1 MVSLFN
7 RKIAS
12 KLFWPQL
19 VILKRMFISWFK
31 CNSFSNKRRII
42 SCRNVAFFKTDSK
55 SIDETTTYIPN
66 GRMEVTTT
74 QIPKKD
80 ITPVIIIF
88 IGSFI
93 CLVLMFE
100 IRREIKLYMEVIW
113 FRRPAVLGEVH
124 TNIDDVD
131 NSIWWISLISIMR
144 YL

>member
-1 MVSLFN
+1 ML
-7 RKIAS
+7 
-12 KLFWPQL
+12 
-19 VILKRMFISWFK
+19 
-31 CNSFSNKRRII
+31 
-42 SCRNVAFFKTDSK
+42 FFKTDSK

-100 IRREIKLYMEVIW
+100 LRREIKLYMEVISETSCAW
-113 FRRPAVLGEVH
+113 WGTYKHWWCRQQHKMNFF
-124 TNIDDVD
+124 NIYNEIFIIIFQKLSTSLSRDLTFFYWLYVD
-131 NSIWWISLISIMR
+131 FQEKRSFAR
-144 YL
+144 YVSRCQNWGRCFK